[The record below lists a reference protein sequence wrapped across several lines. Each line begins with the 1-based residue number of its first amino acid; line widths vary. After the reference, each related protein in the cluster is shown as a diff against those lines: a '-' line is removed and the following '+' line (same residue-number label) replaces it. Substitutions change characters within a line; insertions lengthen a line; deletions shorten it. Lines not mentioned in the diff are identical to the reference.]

1 MKHTIS
7 VLVENRPGVLA
18 RVASLFARRGYN
30 IDSLAVSTTQQPDTS
45 RMTVVTE
52 GDEHTVEQIIKQ
64 LYKLIDVIKVYD
76 HTGEEVV
83 DRELALIKVKADGKT
98 RSEVMQIADI
108 FRAQI
113 VDVSE
118 DALTVQCA
126 GTEQKINSL
135 LGLLRGFG
143 VLELVRTGKVVLAR
157 GSKAT

>member
-18 RVASLFARRGYN
+18 RVAGLFARRGYN

-52 GDEHTVEQIIKQ
+52 GDEHAVEQITKQ
-64 LYKLIDVIKVYD
+64 LYKLVDVIKVYD
-76 HTGEEVV
+76 HLDEEVV
-83 DRELALIKVKADGKT
+83 DRELVLIKVKADGKT

-118 DALTVQCA
+118 GTLTVQCA
-126 GTEQKINSL
+126 GTEQKIDSL
-135 LGLLRGFG
+135 IRLLRGFG
-143 VLELVRTGKVVLAR
+143 VLELVRTGKVVLTR
-157 GSKAT
+157 GSKAM